1 MIKLSENVIHFFRN
15 QEVTIVSTIDKDGFP
30 HNSCKG
36 LIKITKDGKVYLLD
50 AYLHRTFENL
60 TRNPNISI
68 AAFDEHRFSGF
79 CLKGKGYILS
89 KDKLDSVIIKAWEER
104 ITSRLTKRLLKNL
117 HEEKGHPSHPEVLL
131 PRPEYMIV
139 VEVDEVVDL
148 TPQHM
153 K

>member
-1 MIKLSENVIHFFRN
+1 MKKLSDSIVHFFQN
-15 QEVTIVSTIDKDGFP
+15 QEVVVVSTIDSEGFP
-30 HNSCKG
+30 HNACKG
-36 LIKITKDGKVYLLD
+36 IIKITRDGKVYLLD

-60 TRNPNISI
+60 ARDPRISV
-68 AAFDEHRFSGF
+68 AAFDEHKFTGF

-89 KDKLDSVIIKAWEER
+89 KDKLDGAIIKAWEEK

-117 HEEKGHPSHPEVLL
+117 REEKGHPTHPEVFL

-139 VEVDEVVDL
+139 VEVEEVVDL